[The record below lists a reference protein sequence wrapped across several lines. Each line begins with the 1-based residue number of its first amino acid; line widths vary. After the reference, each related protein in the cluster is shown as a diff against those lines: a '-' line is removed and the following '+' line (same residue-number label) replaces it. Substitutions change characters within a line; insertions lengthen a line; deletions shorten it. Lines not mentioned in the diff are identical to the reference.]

1 MCSQGGFWWLNPR
14 QAIEGK
20 KDVWRIRGEGIHD
33 VLRKGELRNGMGGGK
48 RGNSGLRSP
57 GANEAIDK

>member
-1 MCSQGGFWWLNPR
+1 M
-14 QAIEGK
+14 
-20 KDVWRIRGEGIHD
+20 WRIRGKGIHD